1 MEKTDRIGNQK
12 QIIEACWAEVVG
24 SNPTRSTFI
33 YEATTALF
41 WIQFWQ
47 LSDKK
52 PLLAKLINLVVDN
65 KFSLTVEL
73 KDGTRERMRR
83 NEEGIGLTTYSNSE
97 STLSSYAS
105 IFETHSVD
113 TKWEIIIVLDVQETK
128 SSFVFFY
135 LQYCKLLVLQ
145 KDTQRGVSPSYC
157 GDGMSFS
164 VS

>member
-1 MEKTDRIGNQK
+1 
-12 QIIEACWAEVVG
+12 
-24 SNPTRSTFI
+24 
-33 YEATTALF
+33 
-41 WIQFWQ
+41 

-113 TKWEIIIVLDVQETK
+113 TK
-128 SSFVFFY
+128 
-135 LQYCKLLVLQ
+135 
-145 KDTQRGVSPSYC
+145 
-157 GDGMSFS
+157 
-164 VS
+164 